1 MLTMIDTVGGEK
13 RICQGK
19 ARDRMKSW
27 DLGPVSMGDE
37 WGKTQ
42 AMYVV

>member
-1 MLTMIDTVGGEK
+1 MLWEEEGIGEK
-13 RICQGK
+13 RICQDK

-27 DLGPVSMGDE
+27 KSEPGSAGDE
-37 WGKTQ
+37 WGMTK